1 MEIEDN
7 FILYGKGET
16 DKTVLVIKYLKKPF
30 FKFLHINWQQ

>member
-16 DKTVLVIKYLKKPF
+16 DKTLLVTKYWKKTVF
-30 FKFLHINWQQ
+30 SLYFGI